1 MSSISTP
8 INLLS
13 NKIGKCFLLNFNII
27 DLIDKLLILL
37 SQLFNS
43 LFQFLV
49 LVLNNPELIFK
60 FSLLIFDLMAIF
72 RLLSF

>member
-49 LVLNNPELIFK
+49 LVLNNPEFIFK